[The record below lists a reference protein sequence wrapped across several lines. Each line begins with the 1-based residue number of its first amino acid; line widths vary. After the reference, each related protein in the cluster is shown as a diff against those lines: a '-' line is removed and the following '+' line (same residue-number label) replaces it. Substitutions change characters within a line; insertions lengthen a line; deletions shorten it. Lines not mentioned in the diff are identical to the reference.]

1 MTSRAYGGDGT
12 GDPGA
17 TRISA
22 SNSSTTLLA
31 AGATFTGT
39 AEDVTAFN
47 SVMIAVKTDQ
57 DGTYTVQFSNDGTNW
72 DSTLTRY
79 FRLGQIDPPHR
90 FTVTRQ
96 YCRVTFTNTS
106 ASPQTYLRL
115 QTTFGTK
122 SDLNAPID
130 TILAKDFDS
139 ISVRPT
145 SFETE
150 VALGRRQGSVQWT
163 KFGYNTD
170 VDTASAEIIAE
181 FGGTFNPMTTART
194 LSFVST
200 SSSDTLAG
208 TGARQLVV
216 YGVDQ
221 NRDAQTVVV
230 DMNGTTPV
238 VTTSQWLGVNRVAI
252 YTSGSASSN
261 VGKITA
267 TATTDLTIQ
276 ATMPTGE
283 GTSQQALYFTP
294 RNTQALVRQLFL
306 AAERLSGSSPKV
318 IFRGWVYSAV
328 TNARYLILR
337 DVMDTAAENHLKY
350 NFDLP
355 LIIGE
360 RSALWF
366 TAETTA
372 NDTQVAAKFSLLQF
386 DDVDA

>member
-130 TILAKDFDS
+130 STLSKDFDS

-208 TGARQLVV
+208 TGEESREDSVL
-216 YGVDQ
+216 DC
-221 NRDAQTVVV
+221 
-230 DMNGTTPV
+230 
-238 VTTSQWLGVNRVAI
+238 
-252 YTSGSASSN
+252 
-261 VGKITA
+261 
-267 TATTDLTIQ
+267 
-276 ATMPTGE
+276 
-283 GTSQQALYFTP
+283 
-294 RNTQALVRQLFL
+294 
-306 AAERLSGSSPKV
+306 
-318 IFRGWVYSAV
+318 
-328 TNARYLILR
+328 LI
-337 DVMDTAAENHLKY
+337 
-350 NFDLP
+350 
-355 LIIGE
+355 
-360 RSALWF
+360 
-366 TAETTA
+366 
-372 NDTQVAAKFSLLQF
+372 
-386 DDVDA
+386 